1 MEKPRRILML
11 NYEFPPLGGGAATAT
26 LNLLKQLSG
35 RKELEIDLITSS
47 VGEYR
52 KEKFS
57 ENINIYFL
65 DIGKKGR
72 IHDQSEKDLLIYTWK
87 AFCLARK
94 LKKENSYSLVH
105 AFFGIP
111 CGFIAMFLGRPY
123 IVSLRGSDVPF
134 YSEKY
139 KWLDRLIFW
148 WLSRMIW
155 KKANSVVANSQG
167 LKDLALKT
175 DPKRSIGVIYN
186 GVDTEIFRPVEKND
200 GNFTVIS
207 TSRIIKRKGID
218 LLLKAFVDLSKDKAD
233 VRLILVGDGN
243 MKENLEKTAKQS
255 EAREKITFAGAVE
268 REKMSQ
274 YYQKADVF
282 VLPSLN
288 EGMSNSLLEAMASG
302 LAIVAT
308 DTGGTKEL
316 VNSENGVIIEKSSA
330 GSIKEA
336 LDKLYKNK
344 DLLQSMKLA
353 SRQKAEKMNWQN
365 MAEGYIKIYQEIK

>member
-1 MEKPRRILML
+1 
-11 NYEFPPLGGGAATAT
+11 
-26 LNLLKQLSG
+26 
-35 RKELEIDLITSS
+35 
-47 VGEYR
+47 
-52 KEKFS
+52 
-57 ENINIYFL
+57 
-65 DIGKKGR
+65 
-72 IHDQSEKDLLIYTWK
+72 
-87 AFCLARK
+87 
-94 LKKENSYSLVH
+94 
-105 AFFGIP
+105 
-111 CGFIAMFLGRPY
+111 
-123 IVSLRGSDVPF
+123 
-134 YSEKY
+134 
-139 KWLDRLIFW
+139 
-148 WLSRMIW
+148 
-155 KKANSVVANSQG
+155 
-167 LKDLALKT
+167 
-175 DPKRSIGVIYN
+175 
-186 GVDTEIFRPVEKND
+186 
-200 GNFTVIS
+200 
-207 TSRIIKRKGID
+207 
-218 LLLKAFVDLSKDKAD
+218 
-233 VRLILVGDGN
+233 

-255 EAREKITFAGAVE
+255 EARGRITFAGAVE